1 MSEKKFCGFRII
13 KRKKKNPGDEYEGF
27 CESDPLTDF
36 ISVNNPKENS
46 QELAETIREEV
57 LRAVDLSR
65 DIPDEEIR
73 GLVDERVILHGKSL
87 GLDVDQ
93 KQSLSADVF
102 NSLRKLD
109 VLQELVDDETV
120 SEIMI
125 NGPDSIYVEQNGRLF
140 LWDKSFSSEE
150 KLEDVIQM
158 IVSMNNRIVNESRPI
173 VDARLENGSRVNI
186 VLKPIAI
193 NGPVVTIRRFPDD
206 PFTMEQLIEKQML
219 SEEVAEFLQKMV
231 ECRLNIFVSGGTS
244 SGKTTFLN
252 AMANF
257 IPSKE
262 RIITI
267 EDSAELNL
275 KNVENLVRLE
285 TRNENTEG
293 KNAVTIR
300 DLIKTSLRMR
310 PDRIIVGEVRG
321 GEALDMITA
330 MLSGHAGSLSTG
342 HADSCADMLKRLET
356 MILMAAEMPIP
367 AIRGQIAAAVEV
379 MVHLRR
385 GKDGKRRLV
394 AVEELVGYENGEFI
408 LNPLYK
414 VRGMNGKE
422 AVKWEKVGTLRNTEK
437 LI

>member
-1 MSEKKFCGFRII
+1 MDKIFG
-13 KRKKKNPGDEYEGF
+13 
-27 CESDPLTDF
+27 L
-36 ISVNNPKENS
+36 
-46 QELAETIREEV
+46 
-57 LRAVDLSR
+57 
-65 DIPDEEIR
+65 IPAF
-73 GLVDERVILHGKSL
+73 KS
-87 GLDVDQ
+87 
-93 KQSLSADVF
+93 K
-102 NSLRKLD
+102 
-109 VLQELVDDETV
+109 QELVDDETV

-125 NGPDSIYVEQNGRLF
+125 NGSDSIYVEQNGRLF